1 MNRDRLATIAVALAI
16 ALAAWLVAGCGSSS
30 SNPITKAEFV
40 KQGNEIC
47 KEAAKQREEDLK
59 ASTDESG
66 EGEEISNYV
75 EVALGSVEDMAGEL
89 SDLEPPAAQKKESE
103 KLVQDLESEI
113 EALQAS
119 PEKPITSS
127 SFKEANAA
135 AEQAG
140 LPACTI

>member
-1 MNRDRLATIAVALAI
+1 MNRDRLATIAAALAI
-16 ALAAWLVAGCGSSS
+16 VLAALLVAGCGSSS
-30 SNPITKAEFV
+30 SDPITKAEFV

-47 KEAAKQREEDLK
+47 KEASKEREEDLE
-59 ASTDESG
+59 AATDESG
-66 EGEEISNYV
+66 EGEEIANYV
-75 EVALGSVEDMAGEL
+75 EVALGSIENMASEL
-89 SDLEPPAAQKKESE
+89 SGLEPPAAQKKQSE
-103 KLVQDLESEI
+103 KLVQELEGEI

-127 SFKEANAA
+127 SFKDANAA